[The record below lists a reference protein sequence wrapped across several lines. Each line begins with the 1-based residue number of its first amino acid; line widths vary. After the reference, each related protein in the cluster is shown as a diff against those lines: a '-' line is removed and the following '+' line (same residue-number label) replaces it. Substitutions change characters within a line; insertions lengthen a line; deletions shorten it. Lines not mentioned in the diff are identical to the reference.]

1 MGHTTRAAGGIFAN
15 ANHNKHHSYLPRPP
29 APFFHPW
36 RGMTKFGKSAVVR
49 QGEATIVVLVLQIIA
64 REHGTN
70 HKCCRWLVP
79 MPVTIHSTH
88 IYQGRL
94 PPFFIPGEV

>member
-36 RGMTKFGKSAVVR
+36 RGMTKFGKLAVVR
-49 QGEATIVVLVLQIIA
+49 QGSATIIVLVLQIIA
-64 REHGTN
+64 GEHGTH
-70 HKCCRWLVP
+70 HKGSRWHLP
-79 MPVTIHSTH
+79 MPITTNITH
-88 IYQGRL
+88 IYPGHL